1 MITDKLVNI
10 DKYSEIPANIKAFI
24 KGLSKD
30 LQVGRLNISD
40 DDYANVDEY
49 TTKTHDNCRFE
60 AHKKYADIQI
70 LLSGTERLDYS
81 TSKGHITESYDE
93 NRDVMFAEAK
103 ETASVI
109 LDGTN
114 FVMYFPEELH
124 KPQMCVDNPEKIK
137 KIVVKVKI

>member
-49 TTKTHDNCRFE
+49 TTKTHDNCKFE

-81 TSKGHITESYDE
+81 TSEGHITESYDE

-124 KPQMCVDNPEKIK
+124 KPQMCVNNPEKIK